1 MTIGLPV
8 DFGPDGIQFSKPV
21 MIGIS
26 YDQDQLAVKGITDL
40 HQLRMFYYSNSDYCW
55 KDVPIKSVDTVNQL
69 ILAEVTH
76 FTVFQ
81 LGYPV
86 ETKVIDDNT
95 VDDGSSGSSGSG
107 EGDGICFIEIISLKW
122 Y

>member
-8 DFGPDGIQFSKPV
+8 DFGPNGIQFSKPV
-21 MIGIS
+21 MIGIP
-26 YDQDQLAVKGITDL
+26 YDQDQLAAKGITDL
-40 HQLRMFYYSNSDYCW
+40 HQLKIFYYSMSDYCW
-55 KDVPIKSVDTVNQL
+55 KDLPIKLVDTVNQL

-81 LGYPV
+81 LGYPT
-86 ETKVIDDNT
+86 ETKVLDDNT
-95 VDDGSSGSSGSG
+95 TDDGSSGSSDTGKG
-107 EGDGICFIEIISLKW
+107 WGGCFIEIISLKW